1 MDTIKLLRFLSL
13 IYINNIPIIS
23 TKPGH
28 IQKGNTMQ
36 NLDELFEN
44 LNEFVKNFE
53 ILIQKNVFNNQYND
67 SLRNFGNDIISLC
80 KSKRFNITS
89 NDLLSLDSFNE
100 LFTKTNV
107 SSKGYLV
114 SQVENFY
121 TEVIEPT
128 KDEYYHN

>member
-1 MDTIKLLRFLSL
+1 M
-13 IYINNIPIIS
+13 Y
-23 TKPGH
+23 
-28 IQKGNTMQ
+28 
-36 NLDELFEN
+36 NLEEQYEN
-44 LNEFVKNFE
+44 LYDFVRNLE
-53 ILIQKNVFNNQYND
+53 ILLQKNLFNNQYND
-67 SLRNFGNDIISLC
+67 NLRNFGNDIISLC

>member
-1 MDTIKLLRFLSL
+1 
-13 IYINNIPIIS
+13 
-23 TKPGH
+23 
-28 IQKGNTMQ
+28 MQ

-67 SLRNFGNDIISLC
+67 ELRNFGNDIISLC

-107 SSKGYLV
+107 LSKGYLV

-121 TEVIEPT
+121 TNVIEPT

>member
-1 MDTIKLLRFLSL
+1 
-13 IYINNIPIIS
+13 
-23 TKPGH
+23 
-28 IQKGNTMQ
+28 MQ

-67 SLRNFGNDIISLC
+67 ELRNFGNDIISLC

-100 LFTKTNV
+100 LFTKTSV

-121 TEVIEPT
+121 TNVIEPT

>member
-1 MDTIKLLRFLSL
+1 M
-13 IYINNIPIIS
+13 Y
-23 TKPGH
+23 
-28 IQKGNTMQ
+28 
-36 NLDELFEN
+36 NLEEQYEN
-44 LNEFVKNFE
+44 LYEFVRNLE
-53 ILIQKNVFNNQYND
+53 ILLQKNLFNNQFNND
-67 SLRNFGNDIISLC
+67 LRNFGNDIISLC

-100 LFTKTNV
+100 LFSKTNV

>member
-1 MDTIKLLRFLSL
+1 
-13 IYINNIPIIS
+13 
-23 TKPGH
+23 
-28 IQKGNTMQ
+28 MQ

-67 SLRNFGNDIISLC
+67 NLRNFGNDIISLC

-107 SSKGYLV
+107 SSKEYLI

-121 TEVIEPT
+121 TDIIEPT

>member
-1 MDTIKLLRFLSL
+1 
-13 IYINNIPIIS
+13 
-23 TKPGH
+23 
-28 IQKGNTMQ
+28 MQ

-44 LNEFVKNFE
+44 LNGFVKNFE

-67 SLRNFGNDIISLC
+67 ELRNFGNDIISLC

-89 NDLLSLDSFNE
+89 NNLLSLDSFNE
-100 LFTKTNV
+100 LFAKTNV
-107 SSKGYLV
+107 SSKEYLI

-121 TEVIEPT
+121 TDIIEPT

>member
-1 MDTIKLLRFLSL
+1 
-13 IYINNIPIIS
+13 
-23 TKPGH
+23 
-28 IQKGNTMQ
+28 MQ

-67 SLRNFGNDIISLC
+67 ELRNFRNDIISLC

-100 LFTKTNV
+100 LFAKTNV
-107 SSKGYLV
+107 SSKEYLI

-121 TEVIEPT
+121 TDIIEPT

>member
-1 MDTIKLLRFLSL
+1 M
-13 IYINNIPIIS
+13 Y
-23 TKPGH
+23 
-28 IQKGNTMQ
+28 
-36 NLDELFEN
+36 NLEEQYEN
-44 LNEFVKNFE
+44 LYDFVRNLE
-53 ILIQKNVFNNQYND
+53 ILLQKNVFNNQYNNN
-67 SLRNFGNDIISLC
+67 LRNFGNDIISLC

-121 TEVIEPT
+121 TEIIEPT

>member
-1 MDTIKLLRFLSL
+1 M
-13 IYINNIPIIS
+13 Y
-23 TKPGH
+23 
-28 IQKGNTMQ
+28 
-36 NLDELFEN
+36 NLEEQYEN
-44 LNEFVKNFE
+44 LYEFVRNLE
-53 ILIQKNVFNNQYND
+53 ILLQKNLFNNQFNND
-67 SLRNFGNDIISLC
+67 LRNFGNDIISLC

>member
-1 MDTIKLLRFLSL
+1 M
-13 IYINNIPIIS
+13 Y
-23 TKPGH
+23 
-28 IQKGNTMQ
+28 
-36 NLDELFEN
+36 NLEEQYEN
-44 LNEFVKNFE
+44 LYEFVRNLE
-53 ILIQKNVFNNQYND
+53 ILLQKNLFNNQFNND
-67 SLRNFGNDIISLC
+67 LRNFGNDIISLC
-80 KSKRFNITS
+80 KSKRFNITL

-121 TEVIEPT
+121 TEIIEPT

>member
-1 MDTIKLLRFLSL
+1 M
-13 IYINNIPIIS
+13 Y
-23 TKPGH
+23 
-28 IQKGNTMQ
+28 
-36 NLDELFEN
+36 NLEEQYEN
-44 LNEFVKNFE
+44 LYDFVRNLE
-53 ILIQKNVFNNQYND
+53 ILLQKNLFNNQFNND
-67 SLRNFGNDIISLC
+67 LRNFGNDIISLC

>member
-1 MDTIKLLRFLSL
+1 
-13 IYINNIPIIS
+13 
-23 TKPGH
+23 
-28 IQKGNTMQ
+28 MQ

-67 SLRNFGNDIISLC
+67 ELRNFGNDIISLC

-107 SSKGYLV
+107 SSKEYLI

-121 TEVIEPT
+121 TDIIEPT

>member
-1 MDTIKLLRFLSL
+1 M
-13 IYINNIPIIS
+13 Y
-23 TKPGH
+23 
-28 IQKGNTMQ
+28 
-36 NLDELFEN
+36 NLEEQYENLFEFVRN
-44 LNEFVKNFE
+44 LE
-53 ILIQKNVFNNQYND
+53 ILLQKNLFNNQFNND
-67 SLRNFGNDIISLC
+67 LRNFGNDIISLC

-100 LFTKTNV
+100 LFAKTNV

>member
-1 MDTIKLLRFLSL
+1 
-13 IYINNIPIIS
+13 
-23 TKPGH
+23 
-28 IQKGNTMQ
+28 MQ

-53 ILIQKNVFNNQYND
+53 ILIQKNVFNNQYNNN
-67 SLRNFGNDIISLC
+67 LRNFGNDIISLC

-107 SSKGYLV
+107 SSKEYLIA
-114 SQVENFY
+114 QVENFY
-121 TEVIEPT
+121 TDIIEPT

>member
-1 MDTIKLLRFLSL
+1 M
-13 IYINNIPIIS
+13 Y
-23 TKPGH
+23 
-28 IQKGNTMQ
+28 
-36 NLDELFEN
+36 NLEEQYEN
-44 LNEFVKNFE
+44 LYDFVRNLE
-53 ILIQKNVFNNQYND
+53 ILLQKNLFNNQFNND
-67 SLRNFGNDIISLC
+67 LRNFGNDIISLC

-121 TEVIEPT
+121 TNVIEPT

>member
-1 MDTIKLLRFLSL
+1 M
-13 IYINNIPIIS
+13 Y
-23 TKPGH
+23 
-28 IQKGNTMQ
+28 
-36 NLDELFEN
+36 NLEEQYEN
-44 LNEFVKNFE
+44 LYDFVRHLE
-53 ILIQKNVFNNQYND
+53 ILLQKNLFNNQFNND
-67 SLRNFGNDIISLC
+67 LRNFGNDIISLC

-121 TEVIEPT
+121 TNVIEPT

>member
-1 MDTIKLLRFLSL
+1 M
-13 IYINNIPIIS
+13 Y
-23 TKPGH
+23 
-28 IQKGNTMQ
+28 
-36 NLDELFEN
+36 NLEEQYEN
-44 LNEFVKNFE
+44 LYEFVRNLE
-53 ILIQKNVFNNQYND
+53 ILLQKNLFNNQFNND
-67 SLRNFGNDIISLC
+67 LRNFGNDIISLC

-121 TEVIEPT
+121 TEIIEPT

>member
-1 MDTIKLLRFLSL
+1 M
-13 IYINNIPIIS
+13 Y
-23 TKPGH
+23 
-28 IQKGNTMQ
+28 
-36 NLDELFEN
+36 NLEEQYEN
-44 LNEFVKNFE
+44 LYEFVRNLE
-53 ILIQKNVFNNQYND
+53 ILLQKNLFNNQFNND
-67 SLRNFGNDIISLC
+67 LRNFGNDIISLC

-107 SSKGYLV
+107 SSKVYLV